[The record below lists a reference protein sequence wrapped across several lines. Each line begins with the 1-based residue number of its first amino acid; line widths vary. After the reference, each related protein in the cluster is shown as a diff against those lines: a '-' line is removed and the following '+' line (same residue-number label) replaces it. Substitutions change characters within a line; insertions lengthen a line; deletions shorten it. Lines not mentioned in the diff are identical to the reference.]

1 MKSKIVR
8 GIINGGVLAAVAA
21 LGITVYQLGTKPIA
35 ENPQEE
41 NSVQVEETGLEEE
54 LSDGENAEDAAA
66 AGDGWQDAAQDEIS
80 DGETGDE
87 AGLSG
92 ASEAGADGVTGSI
105 RETAGSGTAENAA
118 ADADN
123 GSGTDDRSVSAAAGA
138 DRSRTDGTGNT
149 ADNAGNTS
157 AEGAVN
163 NGAGASTDTAETS
176 AVGIAAQAL
185 DFTED
190 SIMEWPV
197 RGTVLVDY
205 NMDETVYYPTLD
217 QYRVSSAIALQAV
230 EDAPVYAAAD
240 GQVLSVVQDACTGT
254 TVTMELGQT
263 AIIANGPWMIS
274 DFYDTSMVEDGFADK
289 VGTAMYPGDVMY
301 NSGKIG
307 FNVASKD
314 EKTLDA
320 TLTFVKF
327 LTNEESQLK
336 MLEITG
342 DIPAMEG
349 LTSDNVKPLVNE
361 VIANGDKAAHRIN
374 DFQSLWYANVVDEI
388 SIQYPLLAQ
397 GEITPEEFAQAL
409 TDAAQKN

>member
-1 MKSKIVR
+1 MNRQPYSGHSIDIEMVTETAALLFFLLLKMNISDRGGKNMKSKIVR

-105 RETAGSGTAENAA
+105 RETAGSGTAEN
-118 ADADN
+118 
-123 GSGTDDRSVSAAAGA
+123 AAAGA

-254 TVTMELGQT
+254 TVTMELG
-263 AIIANGPWMIS
+263 NG
-274 DFYDTSMVEDGFADK
+274 YQAVYG
-289 VGTAMYPGDVMY
+289 
-301 NSGKIG
+301 
-307 FNVASKD
+307 
-314 EKTLDA
+314 
-320 TLTFVKF
+320 
-327 LTNEESQLK
+327 QLK
-336 MLEITG
+336 DLTVAEG
-342 DIPAMEG
+342 DTVKEG
-349 LTSDNVKPLVNE
+349 E
-361 VIANGDKAAHRIN
+361 VIGNISAPTKYYSVEGPNLYFAMKKDG
-374 DFQSLWYANVVDEI
+374 VPVDPFE
-388 SIQYPLLAQ
+388 YL
-397 GEITPEEFAQAL
+397 E
-409 TDAAQKN
+409 

>member
-66 AGDGWQDAAQDEIS
+66 AGDGWQDVAQDESS

-105 RETAGSGTAENAA
+105 RETAGSGTDENAA

-123 GSGTDDRSVSAAAGA
+123 GSGTEDRSVSAAAGA

-149 ADNAGNTS
+149 GDNAENTS

-254 TVTMELGQT
+254 TVTMELG
-263 AIIANGPWMIS
+263 NG
-274 DFYDTSMVEDGFADK
+274 YQAVYG
-289 VGTAMYPGDVMY
+289 
-301 NSGKIG
+301 
-307 FNVASKD
+307 
-314 EKTLDA
+314 
-320 TLTFVKF
+320 
-327 LTNEESQLK
+327 QLK
-336 MLEITG
+336 DLTVAEG
-342 DIPAMEG
+342 DTVKEG
-349 LTSDNVKPLVNE
+349 E
-361 VIANGDKAAHRIN
+361 VIGNISAPTKYYSVEGPNLYFAMKKDG
-374 DFQSLWYANVVDEI
+374 VPVDPFE
-388 SIQYPLLAQ
+388 YL
-397 GEITPEEFAQAL
+397 E
-409 TDAAQKN
+409 

>member
-21 LGITVYQLGTKPIA
+21 LGITVYQFGTKPIA

-41 NSVQVEETGLEEE
+41 NSAQVEETGLEEE

-66 AGDGWQDAAQDEIS
+66 AGDGWQDAVQDEIS
-80 DGETGDE
+80 DGENGDE

-92 ASEAGADGVTGSI
+92 ASEAGADADGVTGSI
-105 RETAGSGTAENAA
+105 RETAGSGTAENAV

-123 GSGTDDRSVSAAAGA
+123 GSGTEDRSVSAAAGA
-138 DRSRTDGTGNT
+138 EGADISNTEGTGNT
-149 ADNAGNTS
+149 ADNAGNAA

-217 QYRVSSAIALQAV
+217 QYRVSPAIALQAV

-254 TVTMELGQT
+254 TVTMELG
-263 AIIANGPWMIS
+263 NG
-274 DFYDTSMVEDGFADK
+274 YQAVYG
-289 VGTAMYPGDVMY
+289 
-301 NSGKIG
+301 
-307 FNVASKD
+307 
-314 EKTLDA
+314 
-320 TLTFVKF
+320 
-327 LTNEESQLK
+327 QLK
-336 MLEITG
+336 DLTVAEG
-342 DIPAMEG
+342 DTVKEG
-349 LTSDNVKPLVNE
+349 E
-361 VIANGDKAAHRIN
+361 VIGNISAPTKYYSVEGPNLYFAMKKDG
-374 DFQSLWYANVVDEI
+374 VPVDPFE
-388 SIQYPLLAQ
+388 YL
-397 GEITPEEFAQAL
+397 E
-409 TDAAQKN
+409 

>member
-105 RETAGSGTAENAA
+105 RETVGSGTE
-118 ADADN
+118 
-123 GSGTDDRSVSAAAGA
+123 DRSVSAAAGA

-254 TVTMELGQT
+254 TVTMELG
-263 AIIANGPWMIS
+263 NG
-274 DFYDTSMVEDGFADK
+274 YQAVYG
-289 VGTAMYPGDVMY
+289 
-301 NSGKIG
+301 
-307 FNVASKD
+307 
-314 EKTLDA
+314 
-320 TLTFVKF
+320 
-327 LTNEESQLK
+327 QLK
-336 MLEITG
+336 DLTVAEG
-342 DIPAMEG
+342 DTVKEG
-349 LTSDNVKPLVNE
+349 E
-361 VIANGDKAAHRIN
+361 VIGNISAPTKYYSVEGPNLYFAMKKDG
-374 DFQSLWYANVVDEI
+374 VPVDPFE
-388 SIQYPLLAQ
+388 YL
-397 GEITPEEFAQAL
+397 E
-409 TDAAQKN
+409 

>member
-66 AGDGWQDAAQDEIS
+66 AGEGWQDAAQDENS

-92 ASEAGADGVTGSI
+92 VSEAGADGVTGSI

-123 GSGTDDRSVSAAAGA
+123 GSGTEDRSVSAAAGA

-163 NGAGASTDTAETS
+163 NGAGASQ
-176 AVGIAAQAL
+176 IPQR
-185 DFTED
+185 
-190 SIMEWPV
+190 P
-197 RGTVLVDY
+197 
-205 NMDETVYYPTLD
+205 
-217 QYRVSSAIALQAV
+217 Q
-230 EDAPVYAAAD
+230 
-240 GQVLSVVQDACTGT
+240 LS
-254 TVTMELGQT
+254 ELRHRLWILRRIPLWNGRSEERFLWIT
-263 AIIANGPWMIS
+263 IWMKPYII
-274 DFYDTSMVEDGFADK
+274 
-289 VGTAMYPGDVMY
+289 
-301 NSGKIG
+301 
-307 FNVASKD
+307 
-314 EKTLDA
+314 
-320 TLTFVKF
+320 
-327 LTNEESQLK
+327 
-336 MLEITG
+336 
-342 DIPAMEG
+342 
-349 LTSDNVKPLVNE
+349 
-361 VIANGDKAAHRIN
+361 R
-374 DFQSLWYANVVDEI
+374 LWI
-388 SIQYPLLAQ
+388 SIV
-397 GEITPEEFAQAL
+397 
-409 TDAAQKN
+409 

>member
-54 LSDGENAEDAAA
+54 FSDGENAEDAAA
-66 AGDGWQDAAQDEIS
+66 AGDGWQDVAQDEIS

-92 ASEAGADGVTGSI
+92 ASEAGADRVIGSI

-123 GSGTDDRSVSAAAGA
+123 GSGTEDRSVFA

-254 TVTMELGQT
+254 TVTMELG
-263 AIIANGPWMIS
+263 NG
-274 DFYDTSMVEDGFADK
+274 YQAVYG
-289 VGTAMYPGDVMY
+289 
-301 NSGKIG
+301 
-307 FNVASKD
+307 
-314 EKTLDA
+314 
-320 TLTFVKF
+320 
-327 LTNEESQLK
+327 QLK
-336 MLEITG
+336 DLTVAEG
-342 DIPAMEG
+342 DTVKEG
-349 LTSDNVKPLVNE
+349 E
-361 VIANGDKAAHRIN
+361 VIGNISAPTKYYSVEGPNLYFAMKKDG
-374 DFQSLWYANVVDEI
+374 VPVDPFE
-388 SIQYPLLAQ
+388 YL
-397 GEITPEEFAQAL
+397 E
-409 TDAAQKN
+409 

>member
-123 GSGTDDRSVSAAAGA
+123 GSGTEDRSVSAAAGA

-240 GQVLSVVQDACTGT
+240 GIVTTAVQTPDYGNLLKIDHGSGLETRYAHNSRLLVKSGERVMKGQKIALIGNTGRST
-254 TVTMELGQT
+254 GPHLHYEIRL
-263 AIIANGPWMIS
+263 NGNP
-274 DFYDTSMVEDGFADK
+274 
-289 VGTAMYPGDVMY
+289 
-301 NSGKIG
+301 
-307 FNVASKD
+307 
-314 EKTLDA
+314 LDPREY
-320 TLTFVKF
+320 LR
-327 LTNEESQLK
+327 NHS
-336 MLEITG
+336 
-342 DIPAMEG
+342 
-349 LTSDNVKPLVNE
+349 
-361 VIANGDKAAHRIN
+361 
-374 DFQSLWYANVVDEI
+374 
-388 SIQYPLLAQ
+388 
-397 GEITPEEFAQAL
+397 
-409 TDAAQKN
+409 

>member
-21 LGITVYQLGTKPIA
+21 LGITVYQFGTKPIA

-41 NSVQVEETGLEEE
+41 NSAQAEETGLEEE

-66 AGDGWQDAAQDEIS
+66 AGDGWQDAVQDEIS
-80 DGETGDE
+80 DGENGDE

-92 ASEAGADGVTGSI
+92 ASEAGADADGVTGSI

-118 ADADN
+118 AYADN
-123 GSGTDDRSVSAAAGA
+123 GSGTEDRSVSAAAGA
-138 DRSRTDGTGNT
+138 EGAGNT
-149 ADNAGNTS
+149 ADNAGNAA

-217 QYRVSSAIALQAV
+217 QYRVSPAIALQAV
-230 EDAPVYAAAD
+230 RMRRCMRRQMVRCFLLYRMPVRER
-240 GQVLSVVQDACTGT
+240 L
-254 TVTMELGQT
+254 
-263 AIIANGPWMIS
+263 
-274 DFYDTSMVEDGFADK
+274 
-289 VGTAMYPGDVMY
+289 
-301 NSGKIG
+301 
-307 FNVASKD
+307 
-314 EKTLDA
+314 
-320 TLTFVKF
+320 
-327 LTNEESQLK
+327 
-336 MLEITG
+336 
-342 DIPAMEG
+342 
-349 LTSDNVKPLVNE
+349 
-361 VIANGDKAAHRIN
+361 
-374 DFQSLWYANVVDEI
+374 
-388 SIQYPLLAQ
+388 
-397 GEITPEEFAQAL
+397 
-409 TDAAQKN
+409 

>member
-54 LSDGENAEDAAA
+54 FSAGDNAEDAAA
-66 AGDGWQDAAQDEIS
+66 AGDGWQDVAQDEIS

-92 ASEAGADGVTGSI
+92 ASEAGADRVIGSI

-123 GSGTDDRSVSAAAGA
+123 GSGTEDRSVSA

-254 TVTMELGQT
+254 TVTMELG
-263 AIIANGPWMIS
+263 NG
-274 DFYDTSMVEDGFADK
+274 YQAVYG
-289 VGTAMYPGDVMY
+289 
-301 NSGKIG
+301 
-307 FNVASKD
+307 
-314 EKTLDA
+314 
-320 TLTFVKF
+320 
-327 LTNEESQLK
+327 QLK
-336 MLEITG
+336 DLTVAEG
-342 DIPAMEG
+342 DTVKEG
-349 LTSDNVKPLVNE
+349 E
-361 VIANGDKAAHRIN
+361 VIGNISAPTKYYSVEGPNLYFAMKKDG
-374 DFQSLWYANVVDEI
+374 VPVDPFE
-388 SIQYPLLAQ
+388 YL
-397 GEITPEEFAQAL
+397 E
-409 TDAAQKN
+409 

>member
-66 AGDGWQDAAQDEIS
+66 AGDGWQDVAQDEIS

-123 GSGTDDRSVSAAAGA
+123 GSGTDD
-138 DRSRTDGTGNT
+138 GNT

-254 TVTMELGQT
+254 TVTMELG
-263 AIIANGPWMIS
+263 NG
-274 DFYDTSMVEDGFADK
+274 YQAVYG
-289 VGTAMYPGDVMY
+289 
-301 NSGKIG
+301 
-307 FNVASKD
+307 
-314 EKTLDA
+314 
-320 TLTFVKF
+320 
-327 LTNEESQLK
+327 QLK
-336 MLEITG
+336 DLTVAEG
-342 DIPAMEG
+342 DTVKEG
-349 LTSDNVKPLVNE
+349 E
-361 VIANGDKAAHRIN
+361 VIGNISAPTKYYSVEGPNLYFAMKKDG
-374 DFQSLWYANVVDEI
+374 VPVDPFE
-388 SIQYPLLAQ
+388 YL
-397 GEITPEEFAQAL
+397 E
-409 TDAAQKN
+409 

>member
-54 LSDGENAEDAAA
+54 LSDGENAEDAAT
-66 AGDGWQDAAQDEIS
+66 AGDGWQDAAQGEIS

-87 AGLSG
+87 TGLSG
-92 ASEAGADGVTGSI
+92 ASETGTDADGVTGSI
-105 RETAGSGTAENAA
+105 RETAGSGVAENAV
-118 ADADN
+118 ADATN
-123 GSGTDDRSVSAAAGA
+123 GSGTEDRSVSAAAGSEGA
-138 DRSRTDGTGNT
+138 GNT
-149 ADNAGNTS
+149 ADNAGSAS
-157 AEGAVN
+157 AENAAD

-176 AVGIAAQAL
+176 AAGIAAQAL

-254 TVTMELGQT
+254 TVTMELG
-263 AIIANGPWMIS
+263 NG
-274 DFYDTSMVEDGFADK
+274 YQAVYG
-289 VGTAMYPGDVMY
+289 
-301 NSGKIG
+301 
-307 FNVASKD
+307 
-314 EKTLDA
+314 
-320 TLTFVKF
+320 
-327 LTNEESQLK
+327 QLK
-336 MLEITG
+336 ELTVAEG
-342 DIPAMEG
+342 DTVKEG
-349 LTSDNVKPLVNE
+349 E
-361 VIANGDKAAHRIN
+361 VIGNISAPTKYYSVEGPNLYFAMKKDG
-374 DFQSLWYANVVDEI
+374 VPVDPFE
-388 SIQYPLLAQ
+388 YL
-397 GEITPEEFAQAL
+397 E
-409 TDAAQKN
+409 